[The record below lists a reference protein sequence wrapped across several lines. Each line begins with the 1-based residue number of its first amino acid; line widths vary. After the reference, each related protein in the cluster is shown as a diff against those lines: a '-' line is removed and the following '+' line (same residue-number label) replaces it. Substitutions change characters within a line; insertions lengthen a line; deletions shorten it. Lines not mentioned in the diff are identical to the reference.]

1 MTTLNTLPPLIEPQA
16 ETSVYRQVLSRCYPR
31 LPIVSFEAVSEPFSS
46 TRDYMI
52 LSGMKLVGH
61 CSLNLYQ
68 SNQRPT
74 LNFSY
79 IEVYRQG
86 KGHGVAAY
94 LMGFEFAARRNAG
107 FLSDESLLPKAIER
121 WRKFVALGVAEY
133 ITRPVTDD
141 EVEFLERADAN
152 EPFNGSEFRVLRP
165 TEITHL

>member
-1 MTTLNTLPPLIEPQA
+1 MTLNTLPPLIESHA
-16 ETSVYRQVLSRCYPR
+16 EASVYREVLSLRYPC
-31 LPIVSFEAVSEPFSS
+31 LPIVSFEAASEPFSS
-46 TRDYMI
+46 SRDYMI

-94 LMGFEFAARRNAG
+94 LLGFEFAARRNAG
-107 FLSDESLLPKAIER
+107 FLSDESLLPKEIER
-121 WRKFVALGVAEY
+121 WQKFVTLGVAEY

-141 EVEFLERADAN
+141 EVEFLKRADAS
-152 EPFNGSEFRVLRP
+152 EPFYGY
-165 TEITHL
+165 

>member
-1 MTTLNTLPPLIEPQA
+1 MTTLNTLPSLIESHA
-16 ETSVYRQVLSRCYPR
+16 EASVYREVLSLRYPC
-31 LPIVSFEAVSEPFSS
+31 LPIVSFEAASEPFSS

-121 WRKFVALGVAEY
+121 WQNFVTLGVARS
-133 ITRPVTDD
+133 ITRPFIDD
-141 EVEFLERADAN
+141 ETEYSERTDVN
-152 EPFNGSEFRVLRP
+152 SLFSGSKFRVLRP
-165 TEITHL
+165 SEISHR